1 MPSIYIVNPA
11 ADEPSYYSYEVLDGP
26 DGGWVQVADLTI
38 ATLAGFVPDG
48 WEIRLA
54 EEAVHPVDLDADA
67 DFVAITGKVT
77 QRGRMIALAR
87 EFRRRGR
94 VVLIGGPFATLSPA
108 DMRPHADILV
118 TGELEELAPRLFA
131 DLAAGEWADSYDGG
145 RADIRLAP
153 MPRWDLY
160 PVERAQLGA
169 LQTTRGCPFSCEFCD
184 VIQYQGRKQRHKDVD
199 QVLRELDG
207 LYAAGFRNV
216 FLVDDNF
223 TVHRARARSVLAAL
237 AEWNAARGDPV
248 AFLTQASLDIARDDD
263 MLELCRAAGLT
274 MLFVGVETINEDS
287 LREAGKRQNLL
298 MPTLEAVD
306 RIVSHGIGVHAGII
320 VGFDHDGPATFGAL
334 RDFFAASPLPELGI
348 GVLTAPEAT
357 DLYRR
362 LARAGRLSGPIWET
376 AAQGP
381 FATNVIPM
389 RLTRETLLEGTLA
402 LACWAFSPEIYL
414 GRMMNFIERF
424 GGASRPARPAAAA
437 RPRNRNFLR
446 LMGHVSALGDAE
458 ARMVKT
464 VLRASAAKPATLP
477 SVLYFLGHYAQ
488 ARFYLDGGA
497 ARQAARARAPVPE
510 SA

>member
-1 MPSIYIVNPA
+1 MTSILIVNPA

-38 ATLAGFVPDG
+38 ATLAAFVPEG
-48 WEIRLA
+48 WAIRLA
-54 EEAVHPVDLDADA
+54 EEAVHPVDLEAEV

-77 QRGRMIALAR
+77 QRGRMIALA
-87 EFRRRGR
+87 EAFRRRGR
-94 VVLIGGPFATLSPA
+94 TVLIGGPFATLSPD

-118 TGELEELAPRLFA
+118 TGEMEELAPRLFA
-131 DLAAGEWADSYDGG
+131 DLAAGSWRDSYDGG
-145 RADIRLAP
+145 RADVRLAP
-153 MPRWDLY
+153 LPRWDLY
-160 PVERAQLGA
+160 PVDRAQLGA

-184 VIQYQGRKQRHKDVD
+184 VIQYQGRKQRHKDLG

-223 TVHRARARSVLAAL
+223 TVHRSRAREVLDAIAA
-237 AEWNAARGDPV
+237 WNAERDDPV
-248 AFLTQASLDIARDDD
+248 SFLTQASLDIARDDD
-263 MLELCRAAGLT
+263 MLERCRAAGLT
-274 MLFVGVETINEDS
+274 TLFMGVETINEDS
-287 LREAGKRQNLL
+287 LRETGKKQNLL
-298 MPTLEAVD
+298 MPMLEAVD
-306 RIVSHGIGVHAGII
+306 RIVGHGIGVHAGII
-320 VGFDHDGPATFGAL
+320 VGFDHDGPGTFAAL

-348 GVLTAPEAT
+348 GVLTAPQAT

-362 LARAGRLSGPIWET
+362 LDREGRLSGPIWET

-381 FATNVIPM
+381 FATNVIPLRM
-389 RLTRETLLEGTLA
+389 SREALLEGTQA
-402 LACWAFSPEIYL
+402 LARWAFSPDVYE

-424 GGASRPARPAAAA
+424 GGESRRPARAAGPA

-446 LMGHVSALGDAE
+446 LMGIVSALGEAE

-464 VLRASAAKPATLP
+464 VLRAAAAKPATLP

-497 ARQAARARAPVPE
+497 ARHEAAA
-510 SA
+510 

>member
-38 ATLAGFVPDG
+38 ATLAGFVPEG
-48 WEIRLA
+48 WSIRLA
-54 EEAVHPVDLDADA
+54 EEAVHPVDLDADV

-77 QRGRMIALAR
+77 QRGRMIALAA

-94 VVLIGGPFATLSPA
+94 TVLIGGPFATLSPA

-131 DLAAGEWADSYDGG
+131 DLAAGRWQESYDGG
-145 RADIRLAP
+145 RADIRKAP

-184 VIQYQGRKQRHKDVD
+184 VIQYQGRKQRHKDVA
-199 QVLRELDG
+199 QVLRELDA

-223 TVHRARARSVLAAL
+223 TVHRARAREVLDAIAS
-237 AEWNAARGDPV
+237 WNAQRNDPV

-263 MLELCRAAGLT
+263 MLERCRAAGLT
-274 MLFVGVETINEDS
+274 TLFMGVETINEDS

-306 RIVSHGIGVHAGII
+306 RIVGHGIGVHAGII

-362 LARAGRLSGPIWET
+362 LARDGRLSGPIWET

-381 FATNVIPM
+381 FATNVVPLRM
-389 RLTRETLLEGTLA
+389 SREALIDGTLA
-402 LACWAFSPEIYL
+402 LARWAFSPEAYE

-424 GGASRPARPAAAA
+424 GGESRRAARAAGPA
-437 RPRNRNFLR
+437 RPRNRTFLR
-446 LMGHVSALGDAE
+446 LMGHVSSLGEAE
-458 ARMVKT
+458 ARMVKS
-464 VLRASAAKPATLP
+464 VLRAAAAKPATLP

-488 ARFYLDGGA
+488 ARFYLDGGV
-497 ARQAARARAPVPE
+497 ARREAIARACG
-510 SA
+510 